1 VSRSSTLSTPT
12 KSKSPFNGNN
22 TTNNHV
28 PIKVDVFITY
38 WILNQRTLMVTAS
51 GFLFDGTKD
60 DPTFSSSDI
69 IESFIDK
76 YESIHKLNLPMPNHS
91 GTDYRRIF
99 LKNTGF
105 DTDDNYALLT
115 YSRCISFNPDVGD
128 MDVTSFTQGSDKVNK
143 RFPWYFVHQ
152 NNLANSN
159 ADEHSENLF
168 DKFQVLLRTLKSTH
182 FICSSKGNLNGRSI
196 EYVYHEAENDV
207 TNHRDSR
214 EYKQLKLL
222 LAACQILK
230 EKEIHRLGNSPTKI
244 TVDQSESIPLKSL
257 KRTYDETQ
265 VTTETNVPP
274 ATPTSSTSSTSS
286 SSVNVKEKQAKKK

>member
-1 VSRSSTLSTPT
+1 
-12 KSKSPFNGNN
+12 
-22 TTNNHV
+22 
-28 PIKVDVFITY
+28 
-38 WILNQRTLMVTAS
+38 MVTAS

-69 IESFIDK
+69 IESFVDK
-76 YESIHKLNLPMPNHS
+76 YESIHKLNLPIPNHS

-128 MDVTSFTQGSDKVNK
+128 MDVTSFTQGSDKVNR

-159 ADEHSENLF
+159 ADEHSKNLF
-168 DKFQVLLRTLKSTH
+168 DKFQVLLKTLRSTH
-182 FICSSKGNLNGRSI
+182 FICSSKGNLNGRTI

-222 LAACQILK
+222 LAACQVLK
-230 EKEIHRLGNSPTKI
+230 ERDLQRLGNSPTKV
-244 TVDQSESIPLKSL
+244 TLNESECIPLKSL
-257 KRTYDETQ
+257 KRSYDESQ
-265 VTTETNVPP
+265 ETTKEPVQPIPP
-274 ATPTSSTSSTSS
+274 ATEAHVSPFTASSSTASS
-286 SSVNVKEKQAKKK
+286 SSSSINVKEKQQKKK